1 MKNAI
6 NYYYNLYPENV
17 YTAKHQN
24 YFFID
29 SIRYTLIKYEE
40 DINELN
46 KIYNR
51 QIEMMRKKLYVHQ
64 IILNIEKTPL
74 TFINETPYILLKT
87 LYYGEE
93 IKLDNVLAFSW
104 LKENKEE
111 KNWTKIWSDKND
123 YLEFQ
128 MSELGKKHPILRK
141 SFSYYI
147 GLAETAIALTNNI
160 KKEEI
165 YYTYA
170 HKRINKKDTFL
181 EFYNP
186 LNIIID
192 TRIRDITE
200 YLKSKYFSGEDIKEE
215 LYYYLN
221 NTILTKSEIIMFL
234 ARMLYPTYYFDI
246 FEEIITERQNDEKI
260 ECITTKTENYEK
272 ILKDIY
278 KIIRKNIEPLQIEW
292 LE

>member
-6 NYYYNLYPENV
+6 NYYYNLYPKNV
-17 YTAKHQN
+17 YTSKHQN

-29 SIRYTLIKYEE
+29 NIRYTLIKYEE
-40 DINELN
+40 DITEIN

-51 QIEMMRKKLYVHQ
+51 QIDMIRKNLYVHQ
-64 IILNIEKTPL
+64 IILNVEKTPL

-87 LYYGEE
+87 LYYGEK
-93 IKLDNVLAFSW
+93 IKIDNILTFSW

-128 MSELGKKHPILRK
+128 MSELGKKHPLLRE

-147 GLAETAIALTNNI
+147 GLAETSVALTNNI
-160 KKEEI
+160 KNEEI
-165 YYTYA
+165 KYTYA
-170 HKRINKKDTFL
+170 HKRINEKDTFL

-186 LNIIID
+186 LNIIVD
-192 TRIRDITE
+192 TRVRDITE
-200 YLKSKYFSGEDIKEE
+200 YLKSKYFSGEDIKKE

-221 NTILTKSEIIMFL
+221 STMLTKSEIIMFL

-246 FEEIITERQNDEKI
+246 FEEIITGRQKDKKI
-260 ECITTKTENYEK
+260 SYITSKTENYERL
-272 ILKDIY
+272 LKDIY
-278 KIIRKNIEPLQIEW
+278 NIIKKNIEPLQIEW